1 MPIRFAHR
9 PGLVVYLTVGDPDVA
24 TTRAIALAA
33 IDAGADVLELGVP
46 FSDPLADGPV
56 IERASHRAVANGTT
70 MADVL
75 TLARELRAARPQT
88 GLVIFSYLNPILRY
102 GRSGVGERS
111 DVGERSIVGIFDRF
125 CSDAKAAGVDGI
137 LATDLTIEEAEGKY
151 LDAMRAANLAP
162 IFLAAPTSTD
172 DRLQRIAAVSQG
184 FVYAISRV
192 GITGTQQTL
201 ASDARSLVERLRR
214 YTTLPIA
221 LGFGVSNATHVAAL
235 GEFADAAVIGSAIV
249 GLIENTAPKDA
260 PAAVAQFI
268 EGLRPVAAAPTTR

>member
-1 MPIRFAHR
+1 MPIRFEHR
-9 PGLVVYLTVGDPDVA
+9 PGLVVYLTVGDPDLA
-24 TTRAIALAA
+24 TTRAIALTA

-46 FSDPLADGPV
+46 FSDPLADGPI

-70 MADVL
+70 LADVL
-75 TLARELRAARPQT
+75 ALARELWAARPQT
-88 GLVIFSYLNPILRY
+88 GLIIFSYLNPILRY
-102 GRSGVGERS
+102 GRSGLGS
-111 DVGERSIVGIFDRF
+111 MDRF
-125 CSDAKAAGVDGI
+125 TADAKAAGVDGV

-151 LDAMRAANLAP
+151 LYAMRAAGLAP

-172 DRLQRIAAVSQG
+172 DRLKRIAAVSEG

-192 GITGTQQTL
+192 GITGTQHTL
-201 ASDARSLVERLRR
+201 AADARSLVERLRR
-214 YTTLPIA
+214 YTKLPIA

-249 GLIENTAPKDA
+249 GLIEKTAPKDA

-268 EGLRPVAAAPTTR
+268 EGLRPVATAPASR

>member
-9 PGLVVYLTVGDPDVA
+9 PGLVIYLTVGDPDLA
-24 TTRAIALAA
+24 TSRAIALAA

-56 IERASHRAVANGTT
+56 IERASHRAVAHGTT
-70 MADVL
+70 LKDVL
-75 TLARELRAARPQT
+75 SLARELRTARPQS
-88 GLVIFSYLNPILRY
+88 GLIIFSYLNPILRY
-102 GRSGVGERS
+102 GRIDAGERS
-111 DVGERSIVGIFDRF
+111 SAGMYDRF
-125 CSDAKAAGVDGI
+125 TTDAKAAGVDGV
-137 LATDLTIEEAEGKY
+137 LATDLTIEEAAGRY
-151 LDAMRAANLAP
+151 LDTMRAAGLAP

-172 DRLQRIAAVSQG
+172 DRLRRIAAVSQG

-201 ASDARSLVERLRR
+201 AADARSLVERLRR

-249 GLIENTAPKDA
+249 GLIEKTAPKDA

-268 EGLRPVAAAPTTR
+268 EGLRPVAATPR